1 MKHYDVVVC
10 GGGIAGVAAALAAAR
25 RGRKV
30 LLVEKQ
36 SALGGLATSGLIY
49 IYLPISDDRDK
60 VIASSIT
67 EELLIRSQEYG
78 PFSLAEKW
86 GGAPDGN
93 PGNSRHKDYICCFSP
108 AGYMLT
114 LEKMVQES
122 GAELLLETT
131 VTGVRC
137 DGNNTLKEIEIF
149 CCCEKETITAD
160 CFVDAT
166 GGAFVLRMAGA
177 AVFPETNY
185 HNPWIMETNAQN
197 KKTYPFTESLHI
209 QPMQKPEIDG
219 SMPQVLTAAEMQE
232 FLRRQYK
239 VIRNYYDCFTPEQRK
254 EFYPVH
260 LPMMPQTRKIARIDG
275 FAEIKTGE
283 AGMYFEDSIGVA
295 ADWRKKAP
303 AWETPYGA
311 LLSRQV
317 RGALAAGR
325 CINSSGDAWEIFRVI
340 PAAAT
345 TGEAAGV
352 AASMASEQGIDPK
365 AIPVKA
371 LQKELEKTGGIM
383 HIADGYD
390 FKAGNPHK

>member
-25 RGRKV
+25 RGKKV

-86 GGAPDGN
+86 GGASDGN

-239 VIRNYYDCFTPEQRK
+239 VIRNYYDSFTPEQRK

-275 FAEIKTGE
+275 FSEIKTGE
-283 AGMYFEDSIGVA
+283 AGMRFEDSIGVA

-365 AIPVKA
+365 DIPVKA

>member
-1 MKHYDVVVC
+1 MTHYDVVVC

-49 IYLPISDDRDK
+49 IYLPISDDREK

-67 EELLIRSQEYG
+67 EELLLRCQEYG
-78 PFSLAEKW
+78 PFSLSEKW
-86 GGAPDGN
+86 GGLPGGN
-93 PGNSRHKDYICCFSP
+93 PGNINHSMDYICCFSP

-114 LEKMVQES
+114 LEQMVQES
-122 GAELLLETT
+122 GTELLLETT

-149 CCCEKETITAD
+149 CCCEKETVTAD
-160 CFVDAT
+160 CFIDAT

-177 AVFPETNY
+177 AVFPETNF
-185 HNPWIMETNAQN
+185 HNPWVMEISTKN
-197 KKTYPFTESLHI
+197 KIYPFTEKLHI
-209 QPMQKPEIDG
+209 QPMTKPETDG

-239 VIRNYYDCFTPEQRK
+239 VIRQYYDAFSPEERK
-254 EFYPVH
+254 ENYPIH

-283 AGMYFEDSIGVA
+283 AGLRFEDSIGVA
-295 ADWRKKAP
+295 ADWRKRAP

-365 AIPVKA
+365 DIPVKA

-390 FKAGNPHK
+390 LKAGNHNK